1 MLVSDE
7 QLSKILAEA
16 ELISEDNLKKAK
28 DVATRSEIP
37 LYKALL
43 NLELISDENLGRI
56 IADAVGVDFISLS
69 RVSIPMDIL
78 QIVPEVVAIKQR
90 IVVFNKD
97 KDGLHLA
104 MEDPKN
110 VQIREFVEKK
120 IGIPVT
126 PYFATEKDISRALEL
141 YTKDVTAAFDEIIA
155 ENVKQAKAAKAGKA
169 ELPIIKIVDTIISY
183 AYKNK
188 ASDIH
193 IEPEEI
199 YSLVRFRIDG
209 ILHDIVKLPPEV
221 HPKIVT
227 RIKVLSKLRTD
238 EHQAPQDGKIQY
250 KVGDDSLDIRVSTV
264 PVTEGEKIVMRLLSE
279 RSRQASLGDLGFS
292 GTDLAKI
299 EKAYKKPYGM
309 ILATGPT
316 GSGKTTTM
324 YAVLK
329 ILNEREVNIMTIE
342 DPVEYGLQGVNQ
354 IQVNPKTNLTFATGL
369 RSIVRQDPNIILVGE
384 IRDEETAGIAVN
396 SAMTGHLVLSTLHTN
411 DAATAIPRLLD
422 MGIEPF
428 LVASSTNVIVAQRL
442 VRKVHSVC
450 KVSEEKDISELTAH
464 LGEPLVK
471 KVFGNVKTVRLYR
484 GKGCKLDHGT
494 GYEGR
499 VGIYEVLEIDDEVRQ
514 AIVERKSA
522 ADIAKIAIKNSMTTM
537 IENGLEKAKQG
548 ITTIDEILRVTK
560 E

>member
-16 ELISEDNLKKAK
+16 ELVSEDNLKKAK

>member
-16 ELISEDNLKKAK
+16 ELVSKDNLKKAK

>member
-7 QLSKILAEA
+7 QLSKILAET

-28 DVATRSEIP
+28 DVAARSEIP

-56 IADAVGVDFISLS
+56 IADAVSVDFISLS

-90 IVVFNKD
+90 IIVFNKD

-110 VQIREFVEKK
+110 VQIRQFVEKK
-120 IGIPVT
+120 VGIPVT
-126 PYFATEKDISRALEL
+126 PYFATEKDIGRALEL

-155 ENVKQAKAAKAGKA
+155 ENVKQAKVAKAGKA

-193 IEPEEI
+193 IEPEEK

-279 RSRQASLGDLGFS
+279 RSRQSSLGDLGFS
-292 GTDLAKI
+292 DMNLAKI

-324 YAVLK
+324 YSILK
-329 ILNEREVNIMTIE
+329 ILNERAVNIMTIE
-342 DPVEYGLQGVNQ
+342 DPVEYDIQGVNQ

-369 RSIVRQDPNIILVGE
+369 RSIVRQDPDIILVGE

-422 MGIEPF
+422 MGVEPF
-428 LVASSTNVIVAQRL
+428 LVASSTNVIIAQRL

-471 KVFGNVKTVRLYR
+471 KIFGNVKTVRLYR

-499 VGIYEVLEIDDEVRQ
+499 VGIYEVLEVDDEVRQ

>member
-37 LYKALL
+37 LYQALL
-43 NLELISDENLGRI
+43 NRDLISDENLGRI
-56 IADAVGVDFISLS
+56 VADTVGVPFISLS
-69 RVSIPMDIL
+69 KVSVPMDIL
-78 QIVPEVVAIKQR
+78 QIVPEIVARKQR
-90 IVVFNKD
+90 IVVFKKD
-97 KDGLHLA
+97 KAGLHMA

-110 VQIREFVEKK
+110 VQIRQFVEKK
-120 IGIPVT
+120 IGIPVIS
-126 PYFATEKDISRALEL
+126 YFATERDINHGLEL

-155 ENVKQAKAAKAGKA
+155 ENVKQAKIAKAGKA

-279 RSRQASLGDLGFS
+279 RSRQSSLGDLGFS

-369 RSIVRQDPNIILVGE
+369 RSIVRQDPNIILVG
-384 IRDEETAGIAVN
+384 
-396 SAMTGHLVLSTLHTN
+396 
-411 DAATAIPRLLD
+411 
-422 MGIEPF
+422 
-428 LVASSTNVIVAQRL
+428 
-442 VRKVHSVC
+442 
-450 KVSEEKDISELTAH
+450 
-464 LGEPLVK
+464 
-471 KVFGNVKTVRLYR
+471 
-484 GKGCKLDHGT
+484 
-494 GYEGR
+494 
-499 VGIYEVLEIDDEVRQ
+499 
-514 AIVERKSA
+514 
-522 ADIAKIAIKNSMTTM
+522 
-537 IENGLEKAKQG
+537 
-548 ITTIDEILRVTK
+548 
-560 E
+560 